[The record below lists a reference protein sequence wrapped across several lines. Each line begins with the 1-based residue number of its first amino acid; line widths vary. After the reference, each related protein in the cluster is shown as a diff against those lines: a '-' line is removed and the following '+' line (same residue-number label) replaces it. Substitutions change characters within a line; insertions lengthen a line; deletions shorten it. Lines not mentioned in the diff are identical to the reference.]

1 MDKGYYDYDYAKV
14 EPVIKQKTYEESV
27 KSDEEVEQMLGAFGW
42 FKKKK
47 NPISA
52 EQLQKDIMNEEQKN
66 GI

>member
-27 KSDEEVEQMLGAFGW
+27 KSDEEVEQMLGVFGC
-42 FKKKK
+42 
-47 NPISA
+47 A